1 VLEWAEVESSNQ
13 PKALRVLF
21 FAETWERFSYY
32 GMRALLVYYM
42 TKHFK
47 FTDDAAYV
55 VYGSYTALVYTTP
68 VIGGI
73 LADRLLG
80 GRKAV
85 LWGGILMA
93 LGHFAMAFDSMF
105 YLALALLICGNG
117 FFKPNISAIV
127 GRVYSD
133 KDQKR
138 DRAFA
143 IFYMGINLGGMAAGL
158 CGSIGES
165 YGWHIGFGMAGVG
178 MIVGLGVFLW
188 GQRFIRD
195 AAEPPDAAKLRE
207 PWFAGLS
214 REWLIYL
221 GTVAAVAASWF
232 LVQQGAL
239 LGSLMLVVGLGTL
252 AGLLYYLARHTQP
265 AERGP
270 MFVAIVLTVF
280 STVFWAFFEQ
290 AGSSM
295 ALFTDRNVD
304 RVVMGATIKGSA
316 FQSVNSAFVL
326 LFSPFFMWLWKKLGP
341 REPTTPLKFGLGTLQ
356 LGLGFGAL
364 WLGAVGSQATGMVPL
379 VWLIL
384 GYALHTTGELCL
396 SPVGLSMVTKLAPNR
411 IVGVMMGAWFLASAM
426 AQYMASVIARLTGV
440 KGAEHAA
447 GAVAPTATVMV
458 YGSVFG
464 GIAVCALVIGALM
477 CAVSPLLARR
487 MGGVR

>member
-1 VLEWAEVESSNQ
+1 VESPDQ

-42 TKHFK
+42 TKHFR

-73 LADRLLG
+73 LADRMLG

-85 LWGGILMA
+85 LFGGLLMA
-93 LGHFAMAFDSMF
+93 LGHFAMAFDSLF
-105 YLALALLICGNG
+105 YLALGLLICGNG

-133 KDQKR
+133 KDQRR
-138 DRAFA
+138 DRAFS
-143 IFYMGINLGGMAAGL
+143 IFYMGINLGGMAAGI
-158 CGSIGES
+158 CGSIGET
-165 YGWHIGFGMAGVG
+165 YGWHLGFGLAGVG
-178 MIVGLGVFLW
+178 MIIGLSVFLW
-188 GQRFIRD
+188 GQRYIRH
-195 AAEPPDAAKLRE
+195 AAEPPDPARLAAPVFL
-207 PWFAGLS
+207 GLS

-221 GTVAAVAASWF
+221 GTAAGVAAAWA
-232 LVQQGAL
+232 LVQQGAV
-239 LGSLMLVVGLGTL
+239 LGSLLLVVGLATL
-252 AGLLYYLARHTQP
+252 AGLIYYLVRYAEP

-304 RVVMGATIKGSA
+304 RVVFGTTIKGSA

-326 LFSPFFMWLWKKLGP
+326 LFSPFFMWLWKRLGP

-364 WLGAVGSQATGMVPL
+364 WLGAYGSRATGMVPL
-379 VWLIL
+379 VWLIV

-396 SPVGLSMVTKLAPNR
+396 SPVGLSMITKLSPAR

-426 AQYMASVIARLTGV
+426 AQYVASIIARLTGV
-440 KGAEHAA
+440 KGAEHAV
-447 GAVAPTATVMV
+447 GAVPPTATVMV

-464 GIAVCALVIGALM
+464 GIAVTAFVIGILM
-477 CAVSPLLARR
+477 CAISPLLARR